1 MSSLARIL
9 FVGLIL
15 LVGSKVTTQADES
28 RTRRVDALLAR
39 IAALEAKIKQL
50 EAGCS
55 CGCECSRAATKPAP
69 IGPRRVWIPPRQ
81 TRDEDDYTPGR
92 WEVVP

>member
-15 LVGSKVTTQADES
+15 LVGLQLTTQAGES
-28 RTRRVDALLAR
+28 SRVDALLAR
-39 IAALEAKIKQL
+39 IAALEAKIKRL
-50 EAGCS
+50 ESG
-55 CGCECSRAATKPAP
+55 CGCECSRASSKPATS
-69 IGPRRVWIPPRQ
+69 GPRRVWIPPRQ

-92 WEVVP
+92 WEVVQ

>member
-15 LVGSKVTTQADES
+15 LVGSNAATQADDLHA
-28 RTRRVDALLAR
+28 RRVDALLAR
-39 IAALEAKIKQL
+39 IAALEAKIKRL
-50 EAGCS
+50 E
-55 CGCECSRAATKPAP
+55 CGCECSRAATKPAT
-69 IGPRRVWIPPRQ
+69 ISPRRVWIPPRQ

-92 WEVVP
+92 WEVIP

>member
-15 LVGSKVTTQADES
+15 LVGSNAMTQADDLHA
-28 RTRRVDALLAR
+28 RRVDALLAR

-55 CGCECSRAATKPAP
+55 CGCECSRASSKPATS
-69 IGPRRVWIPPRQ
+69 GPRRVWIPPRQ

-92 WEVVP
+92 WEVIP

>member
-15 LVGSKVTTQADES
+15 LIGCQLTTKAGES
-28 RTRRVDALLAR
+28 SRVDALLAR
-39 IAALEAKIKQL
+39 IAALEAKIKKL
-50 EAGCS
+50 EAG
-55 CGCECSRAATKPAP
+55 CGCECSRAATAP
-69 IGPRRVWIPPRQ
+69 KASGPRRVWIPPRQ

-92 WEVVP
+92 WEVIP